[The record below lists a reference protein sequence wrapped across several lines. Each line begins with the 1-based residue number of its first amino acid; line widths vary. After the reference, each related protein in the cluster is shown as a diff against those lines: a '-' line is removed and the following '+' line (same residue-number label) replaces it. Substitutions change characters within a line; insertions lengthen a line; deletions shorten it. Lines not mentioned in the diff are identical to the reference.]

1 MRRHVFLIASV
12 FALASCNR
20 APTTPEPLPETAP
33 AAESQAPANTT
44 IAAPAAV
51 VSPQASTAPVQPAPM
66 PEGSLA
72 SYQCDDGVQVD
83 VHFNGIAATVA
94 WPDGR
99 SAQLSQSATV
109 AEGQPQVYSDRKI
122 RVERAADGLHLRDGD
137 AAETL
142 CTETE
147 ASA

>member
-1 MRRHVFLIASV
+1 MRRHAALIVS
-12 FALASCNR
+12 ALALAACNR
-20 APTTPEPLPETAP
+20 APAPTEALPAAASSPEPAIAEP
-33 AAESQAPANTT
+33 AAT
-44 IAAPAAV
+44 AAPVA
-51 VSPQASTAPVQPAPM
+51 SPRQAASTPAPAPM
-66 PEGSLA
+66 PAGSFA
-72 SYQCDDGVQVD
+72 SYQCDDGTQVD

-99 SAQLSQSATV
+99 SAQLSQSATA
-109 AEGQPQVYSDRKI
+109 AEGQPQVYSDRKVRI
-122 RVERAADGLHLRDGD
+122 ERAADGLRLRDGS

>member
-1 MRRHVFLIASV
+1 MRRHVFLIAFA

-20 APTTPEPLPETAP
+20 TPTTPEPLPETAP
-33 AAESQAPANTT
+33 AAESQAPANAT
-44 IAAPAAV
+44 IATPAAAVPPQAATAPA
-51 VSPQASTAPVQPAPM
+51 QPTPM
-66 PEGSLA
+66 PEGSFA
-72 SYQCDDGVQVD
+72 SYQCDDGTQVD
-83 VHFNGIAATVA
+83 VHFNGIAATVV

-99 SAQLSQSATV
+99 RAQLSQPATA
-109 AEGQPQVYSDRKI
+109 AEGQPQVYSDRKVRI
-122 RVERAADGLHLRDGD
+122 ERASDGLHLRDGD

>member
-1 MRRHVFLIASV
+1 MHRHFFLIASV
-12 FALASCNR
+12 FTLAACNR
-20 APTTPEPLPETAP
+20 TPTPSEVLPETAP
-33 AAESQAPANTT
+33 AAESQAPAATT
-44 IAAPAAV
+44 IAAPAAIV
-51 VSPQASTAPVQPAPM
+51 QPDASRAPQQPAPM
-66 PEGSLA
+66 PEGSFA

-99 SAQLSQSATV
+99 SAQLSQSATA
-109 AEGQPQVYSDRKI
+109 AEGQPQVYSDRKVRI
-122 RVERAADGLHLRDGD
+122 ERAADGLRLRDGS